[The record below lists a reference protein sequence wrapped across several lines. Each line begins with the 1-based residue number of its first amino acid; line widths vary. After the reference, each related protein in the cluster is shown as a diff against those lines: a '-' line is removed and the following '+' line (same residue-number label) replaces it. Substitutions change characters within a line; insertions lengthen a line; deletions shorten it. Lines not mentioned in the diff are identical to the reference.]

1 MRILV
6 LLGLGADVRIAPE
19 RDPRSGRV
27 REEWLVHE
35 IDPAAER
42 ALDLALRLK
51 TTHAGTQVTVMHLG
65 PAAAEPWLRCALA
78 RGADRAVR
86 VWDDEAIGVHVNAKA
101 VILAAAVQAA
111 GADLVL
117 AGAAG
122 AVDAAGQL
130 GVLLAASLD
139 LPCVTEVVDARLAA
153 RPATGAAPKP
163 AGRAAAAGP
172 AAGQI
177 GAAAADLEMTRGL
190 DRGFSERV
198 LVALPAVATV
208 RANGPAG
215 ASSAGPVVIA
225 RALLDAQ
232 TGEIAVWDLADLG
245 VPMEAVRRAERLLQ
259 YGRPRPQRPRVRP
272 IAAPDPTLPAFD
284 RILKLIEGN
293 VQRREGRVVRAAPD
307 AVADEIL
314 QVLRDEGWLGHL
326 RPSGGHSA
334 GGADTGDLP

>member
-117 AGAAG
+117 AGA
-122 AVDAAGQL
+122 
-130 GVLLAASLD
+130 
-139 LPCVTEVVDARLAA
+139 
-153 RPATGAAPKP
+153 
-163 AGRAAAAGP
+163 
-172 AAGQI
+172 
-177 GAAAADLEMTRGL
+177 
-190 DRGFSERV
+190 
-198 LVALPAVATV
+198 
-208 RANGPAG
+208 
-215 ASSAGPVVIA
+215 SSAGPVVTA